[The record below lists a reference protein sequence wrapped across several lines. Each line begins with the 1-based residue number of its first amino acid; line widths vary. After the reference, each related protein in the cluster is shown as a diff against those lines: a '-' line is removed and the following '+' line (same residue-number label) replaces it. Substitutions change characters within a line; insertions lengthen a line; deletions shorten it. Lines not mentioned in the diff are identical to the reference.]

1 MDFGL
6 LVPAALGLGVLVA
19 GPLLAHLSRRPPRE
33 DLPFGLMPVLRRVVR
48 RVRRRRRLDD
58 LLLLLLRALL
68 VLLAVFAASRPEL
81 RWPTPPDPEGPQGPV
96 VVLLDTSFSM
106 DLRTGPSSTR
116 FSEAR
121 AAAAALLR
129 ALPEG
134 TPSGAVTFGGT
145 AARVVPALQGDPG
158 AVAVQVEAALRS
170 DGPTDL
176 AGGLREARRMLDGK
190 GGTLYLF
197 TDEAGPVA
205 VPAAEEEI
213 RLLGAQGAALIP
225 KVIPAPVIGNLAIV
239 EARYGEG
246 VEGGSVRVVVR
257 SYGETPVEVPL
268 AVTLPDGPVIRA
280 FVEVPPDGTGEE
292 RVTVPRVTDG
302 GVGVAQI
309 DDPLLPADNLLA
321 FHLPRV
327 GASRVLVVDGDPGPT
342 PTASEVYFLERALA
356 PWGGGGRVGVL
367 PEVVAPS
374 SLEALDPERHRVV
387 FLANLPDL
395 APHAAR
401 LTDFVQRG
409 GGLVLSL
416 GENTT
421 AEATNAALGALLPA
435 PLREVRSLDGA
446 PTALPDAAHPL
457 FAPFSR
463 GGRAGFARVRWARL
477 FTTDPPAPGDGAEVL
492 LRTEGGIPV
501 LLSRAVGRGRVVLL
515 TSTMD
520 LGWSDFP
527 LQAVYMP
534 FVQRLVGWLGA
545 DAGGNALR
553 LDGVVG
559 APVGVPVPD
568 GVDEL
573 VVRGDDGPVPAA
585 IRGGELRFTP
595 SRAGAYRV
603 EVPGAPPLAWA
614 AVRLDAAESDVRAG
628 PPLLETAARVDPE
641 RYLRRVRFAPWL
653 LGAAA
658 LLFLVSLALAGPR
671 TDAGKDGQHAA

>member
-58 LLLLLLRALL
+58 LLLLVLRALL
-68 VLLAVFAASRPEL
+68 VLLAVLAVARPEL

-96 VVLLDTSFSM
+96 VVLVDSSFSM
-106 DLRTGPSSTR
+106 DLRTGASSTR
-116 FSEAR
+116 FSDAR

-129 ALPEG
+129 SLPEG
-134 TPSGAVTFGGT
+134 TPAGAVVFGGT
-145 AARVVPALQGDPG
+145 AARLSPALQPDPG
-158 AVAVQVEAALRS
+158 AVAVLVESAVRS

-176 AGGLREARRMLDGK
+176 AGGLREARRLLDGK
-190 GGTLYLF
+190 GGTVYVF
-197 TDEAGPVA
+197 TDEAGPGA

-213 RLLGAQGAALIP
+213 RLLGAQGAALVP
-225 KVIPAPVIGNLAIV
+225 KLLPAPVVGNLTVV

-257 SYGETPVEVPL
+257 SFGETPAEVPL
-268 AVTLPDGPVIRA
+268 AVTLPDGTIIRA
-280 FVEVPPDGTGEE
+280 FVDLPRDGTGEE
-292 RVTVPRVTDG
+292 IITVPRVTEG
-302 GVGVAQI
+302 GVGIARI
-309 DDPLLPADNLLA
+309 DDPLLPADNVLA

-356 PWGGGGRVGVL
+356 PWGGGRAGVL

-374 SLEALDPERHRVV
+374 SLETLDPSRHRVV
-387 FLANLPDL
+387 FLANLPDP

-409 GGLVLSL
+409 GGLVIYL

-421 AEATNAALGALLPA
+421 AEATNAALGGLLPA
-435 PLREVRSLDGA
+435 RLRAPRGVDGA
-446 PTALPDAAHPL
+446 PTALPEAAHPL

-477 FTTDPPAPGDGAEVL
+477 FTTEPPAAADGVEVL
-492 LRTEGGIPV
+492 LRTDGGLPV
-501 LLSRAVGRGRVVLL
+501 LLSRTVGRGRVVLL
-515 TSTMD
+515 TSTVD
-520 LGWSDFP
+520 LGWTDFP

-559 APVGVPVPD
+559 QPVVVPVPE

-573 VVRGDDGPVPAA
+573 VVRGDDGPVPAVV
-585 IRGGELRFTP
+585 RGAELRFTP
-595 SRAGAYRV
+595 ARAGAYRV
-603 EVPGAPPLAWA
+603 EVPGAPALAWA
-614 AVRLDAAESDVRAG
+614 AVRLDAGESDVRPG
-628 PPLLETAARVDPE
+628 PALLETAARVDPE
-641 RYLRRVRFAPWL
+641 RYLRRIRFAPWL
-653 LGAAA
+653 LGVAAA
-658 LLFLVSLALAGPR
+658 LFLLSLLLAGPR
-671 TDAGKDGQHAA
+671 RGTGEEGRHAA